1 MEINGARKFCP
12 TEISMSALIIGFLV
26 MGSGSATAASLF
38 LASDVPVIVTAND
51 PNPVELGVKFS
62 ASTAGSITALRF
74 YKGPQNTGAH
84 TGNLWS
90 ATGTLLASAP
100 FTNETA
106 SGWQEVNL
114 ATPVAITAGTTYFAS
129 YHTNGYYSA
138 SGDYF
143 ATATTNGP
151 LTAPA
156 SASGSGNG
164 VSAYGSTSTFPSS
177 SYNASNY
184 WVEVILQ

>member
-1 MEINGARKFCP
+1 MALNVIAAGSSGF
-12 TEISMSALIIGFLV
+12 SA
-26 MGSGSATAASLF
+26 SA
-38 LASDVPVIVTAND
+38 VPGTVTVND
-51 PNPVELGVKFS
+51 PNPIELGVQFS

-74 YKGPQNTGAH
+74 YKGPQNTGTH

-106 SGWQEVNL
+106 SGWQQVNL
-114 ATPVAITAGTTYFAS
+114 PTPVAITAGTTYFAS

-138 SGDYF
+138 TPNYF

-151 LTAPA
+151 LTFPA
-156 SASGSGNG
+156 SASSGGNG
-164 VSAYGSTSTFPSS
+164 VYTYGSTSTLPSS
-177 SYNASNY
+177 TYNATNY
-184 WVEVILQ
+184 YVDVILQ